1 MFGIPKR
8 LLYVLI
14 FVVNIFLGVLIA
26 TIFFYRDRGLS
37 INYHVAA
44 REEGEDS
51 SGSGMSGLTLQETF
65 NKIAEKNLP
74 AVVSIQVLTVST
86 AENPLG
92 EFFGDD
98 DFLRRF
104 FGMPPD
110 RLQKRRGQSFGSG
123 FIITKDGYLISNF
136 HVVKNAEKITVL
148 LKDSD
153 KEYEATVVGSDPDTD
168 VALLKIKSGNNFPFV
183 LLGDSDAVRIGD
195 IAIAIGNPFG
205 LSSTFTTGVV
215 SAMGRTGMGNKYENF
230 IQTDVAINPGNSGG
244 PLLSIRGEVVGI
256 NSMIFSQSGGSIGIS
271 FSIPINM
278 AKRIVDQI
286 RSKGKVTRSWLGI
299 GLSDVTP
306 ELARDLEIPQGGVYV
321 PEVSKG
327 SPAEKGG
334 IKAGDILVTLD
345 GNKIRDAADFRNR
358 VNDINPGKTVSIEL
372 VRKKKKMEVQVT
384 VEALAENQ
392 SPDGEGSGS
401 FLGLKVAA
409 MPDEIKKQYKAGEA
423 FGVVVESIEESSPL
437 AERGVRAGDIVV
449 MVNYEETKTPA
460 DYNRVMRNA
469 VKNKKVIFHVQR
481 GSYLRVLA
489 VYIK

>member
-1 MFGIPKR
+1 
-8 LLYVLI
+8 
-14 FVVNIFLGVLIA
+14 
-26 TIFFYRDRGLS
+26 
-37 INYHVAA
+37 
-44 REEGEDS
+44 
-51 SGSGMSGLTLQETF
+51 
-65 NKIAEKNLP
+65 
-74 AVVSIQVLTVST
+74 
-86 AENPLG
+86 
-92 EFFGDD
+92 
-98 DFLRRF
+98 
-104 FGMPPD
+104 
-110 RLQKRRGQSFGSG
+110 
-123 FIITKDGYLISNF
+123 
-136 HVVKNAEKITVL
+136 AEKITVL

-168 VALLKIKSGNNFPFV
+168 VALRKIKSGNHFPFV

-286 RSKGKVTRSWLGI
+286 RSKGKVTRAWLGI

-306 ELARDLEIPQGGVYV
+306 ELAKDLEIPQGGVYV

-334 IKAGDILVTLD
+334 IKPGDILVTLD

-358 VNDINPGKTVSIEL
+358 VNEISPGKTVSIEL
-372 VRKKKKMEVQVT
+372 IRKKKKMEVQVT
-384 VEALAENQ
+384 VEVLAENQ

-409 MPDEIKKQYKAGEA
+409 MSDEVKKQYKVGEA
-423 FGVVVESIEESSPL
+423 FGVVVEGIEESSPL

-449 MVNYEETKTPA
+449 MVNYEETKNLA
-460 DYNRVMRNA
+460 DYTRVMRGA

-481 GSYLRVLA
+481 GNYLRVLA